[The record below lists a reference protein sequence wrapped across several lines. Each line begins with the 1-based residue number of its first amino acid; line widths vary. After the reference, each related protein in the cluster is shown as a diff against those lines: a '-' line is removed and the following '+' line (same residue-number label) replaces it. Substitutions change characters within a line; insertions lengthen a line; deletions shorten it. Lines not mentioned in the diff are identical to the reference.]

1 LNSIATRLVLAA
13 VAASLLSALAGCS
26 KSADEPAAENPALS
40 TPVPPGMVRGEVLET
55 MNSGG
60 YTYVFMDT
68 GQDQRWVAALETT
81 VEVGDVVQTDPG
93 MVMTGFTSKTLDRT
107 FNAIYFVSG
116 LENLSRG
123 TQPAAQAAAQA
134 TGELP
139 AGHPD
144 ISSDTPATAAA
155 AVEAVEAYEDGMDIA
170 YVYANTDQLA
180 GNEIT
185 LRGKVV
191 KYNPGILGWNFI
203 HIQDGSGD
211 AAEGNNDL
219 IVTTK
224 ASTAVGETIVLTGNI
239 VLDKDFGAGYSYPVL
254 LEDARITAE

>member
-1 LNSIATRLVLAA
+1 MAM
-13 VAASLLSALAGCS
+13 SLLLPLAGCS
-26 KSADEPAAENPALS
+26 KSADEPAAENAALA

-55 MNSGG
+55 MNAGG
-60 YTYVFMDT
+60 YTYVFMET
-68 GQDQRWVAALETT
+68 GQDQRWVAALETP
-81 VEVGDVVQTDPG
+81 VAVGDIVQTDQG
-93 MVMTGFTSKTLDRT
+93 MAMNGFTSKTLNRT
-107 FNAIYFVSG
+107 FNVVYFVGS
-116 LENLSRG
+116 LQNLSG
-123 TQPAAQAAAQA
+123 GSPPPAQAS
-134 TGELP
+134 GEMP

-144 ISSDTPATAAA
+144 ISGAGGAVAAA
-155 AVEAVEAYEDGMDIA
+155 PSGPDIEAFEEGKDIA
-170 YVYANTDQLA
+170 YVYANKDELA

-211 AAEGNNDL
+211 TGAGDNDL

-224 ASTAVGETIVLTGNI
+224 ANAAVGDTVVLTGNI

-254 LEDARITAE
+254 LEDARVTTE

>member
-1 LNSIATRLVLAA
+1 MTSIASRLVVAA
-13 VAASLLSALAGCS
+13 IAASLLTVVGGCS
-26 KSADEPAAENPALS
+26 KSADESAAENAALS
-40 TPVPPGMVRGEVLET
+40 APVPPGMIRGEVLET

-68 GQDQRWVAALETT
+68 GQDQRWVASLEAP

-93 MVMTGFTSKTLDRT
+93 MAMTGFTSNTLGRT
-107 FNAIYFVSG
+107 FDTIFFVSA
-116 LENLSRG
+116 LQNLSRG
-123 TQPAAQAAAQA
+123 PQPTAQSP
-134 TGELP
+134 GELP
-139 AGHPD
+139 AGHPVIGGD
-144 ISSDTPATAAA
+144 APTQDAA
-155 AVEAVEAYEDGMDIA
+155 AVEAYEEGKDIA
-170 YVYANTDQLA
+170 YVYANKDELA

-211 AAEGNNDL
+211 AAKGDNDL
-219 IVTTK
+219 IATTR
-224 ASTAVGETIVLTGNI
+224 ATTAVGETVVLTGSI

-254 LEDARITAE
+254 LDDARLSAE

>member
-1 LNSIATRLVLAA
+1 MNSLLSRLA
-13 VAASLLSALAGCS
+13 VAALTLSLLPALSGCS
-26 KSADEPAAENPALS
+26 KSADEPAAENAALA
-40 TPVPPGMVRGEVLET
+40 TPVPPGMVRGTVLET
-55 MNSGG
+55 MNAGG

-68 GQDQRWVAALETT
+68 GQDQRWVASLETP
-81 VEVGDVVQTDPG
+81 VQVGDVVQTDEG
-93 MVMTGFTSKTLDRT
+93 MAMSGFTSKTLNRT
-107 FNAIYFVSG
+107 FNVVYFVGG
-116 LENLSRG
+116 LQNLSG
-123 TQPAAQAAAQA
+123 GAQAAAQA
-134 TGELP
+134 PGELP

-144 ISSDTPATAAA
+144 VSGGGAEATAAA
-155 AVEAVEAYEDGMDIA
+155 EIAAYEAGKDIA
-170 YVYANTDQLA
+170 YVYANKDALA

-211 AAEGNNDL
+211 AAAGTNDL

-224 ASTAVGETIVLTGNI
+224 AETAVGETLVLNGTI

-254 LEDARITAE
+254 MEDASLTRE

>member
-1 LNSIATRLVLAA
+1 MAI
-13 VAASLLSALAGCS
+13 AASSLSVLAGCS
-26 KSADEPAAENPALS
+26 KSADEPAAENAALS
-40 TPVPPGMVRGEVLET
+40 APVPPGMVRGEVLET

-60 YTYVFMDT
+60 YTYVFMNT

-81 VEVGDVVQTDPG
+81 VEVGDVVQTDAG
-93 MVMTGFTSKTLDRT
+93 IVMTGFTSKTLDRT
-107 FNAIYFVSG
+107 FDAVYFVSG
-116 LENLSRG
+116 LQNLSRG
-123 TQPAAQAAAQA
+123 TQPAAQLAVQA
-134 TGELP
+134 GGELP

-144 ISSDTPATAAA
+144 ISTDAAPTAAA
-155 AVEAVEAYEDGMDIA
+155 AIQTYEDGKNIA
-170 YVYANTDQLA
+170 YVYANKDELA
-180 GNEIT
+180 GNEVT

-211 AAEGNNDL
+211 AAAGDNDL

-224 ASTAVGETIVLTGNI
+224 ATTSVGETVVLTGNI

-254 LEDARITAE
+254 LEDARISAE

>member
-1 LNSIATRLVLAA
+1 LTSVSFKYALAA
-13 VAASLLSALAGCS
+13 LALSLLVPLAGCS
-26 KSADEPAAENPALS
+26 RSADEPAAENAALA

-55 MNSGG
+55 MNAGG

-68 GQDQRWVAALETT
+68 GQDQRWIAALETP
-81 VEVGDVVQTDPG
+81 VAVGDIVQTDQG
-93 MVMTGFTSKTLDRT
+93 MAMNGFTSKTLNRT
-107 FNAIYFVSG
+107 FNVVYFVSG
-116 LENLSRG
+116 LQNLSG
-123 TQPAAQAAAQA
+123 GSQPTAQAS
-134 TGELP
+134 GEMP

-144 ISSDTPATAAA
+144 VSGGA
-155 AVEAVEAYEDGMDIA
+155 AVPAVAAVPDIEAVEEGKNVA
-170 YVYANTDQLA
+170 YVYANKDELA

-211 AAEGNNDL
+211 AASGNNDL

-224 ASTAVGETIVLTGNI
+224 ADTAVGETVVLTGNI

-254 LEDARITAE
+254 LEDASVTTE